1 MLHQNEEKSKQ
12 ENEGQQRTE
21 KEGQQRFM
29 GAMKTLRIGTLLWQS
44 NIRKESRK
52 QGDEKDGR
60 KRSVYELF
68 KMLLLLVFQGEN
80 LFRFLSS
87 DKGETACSKNSY
99 YRFLEDCHANWNR
112 FVMLLAARVITYFS
126 GLTRP
131 ERVKMLVL
139 DDSVIPRER
148 SKKTELLSHVYDH
161 VRGKSVK
168 GFNLLALGW
177 TDAFSFVPVGFR
189 MLASANR
196 EKRLNEANET
206 IDKRTNGSQRRKEA
220 VMHKPDAAISLI
232 HETLNAG
239 ITAQYVLMDTWFT
252 NEPFIRRVMEEGLH
266 VIGMLKDNK
275 QKYRYNGK
283 SMGLK
288 DLAKYIRFDGFS
300 SIFGSV
306 LVKTEKNR
314 IPVKLVFVRN
324 RNKPNEYIIIL
335 STDTDLSDSEI
346 VRLYGNRWS
355 IECCFKV
362 CKSLLK
368 LGKEFHG
375 ISYDLTVSSTALVF
389 TRYILLE
396 WIRRQENDG
405 RTLGELVFCV
415 FDEVRDM
422 ELADS
427 LRLLFDI
434 LLTGIRQGAVR
445 VDETVRIQ
453 LVNWFCSQ
461 PRFIQSLFRPLFF
474 NVVSANCFP
483 A

>member
-12 ENEGQQRTE
+12 E

-29 GAMKTLRIGTLLWQS
+29 GAMKTLGIAALLWQN

-52 QGDEKDGR
+52 HGSEKDGSR
-60 KRSVYELF
+60 RSAYELF
-68 KMLLLLVFQGEN
+68 KTLLLLVFQGEN
-80 LFRFLSS
+80 LYRFLSS

-112 FVMLLAARVITYFS
+112 FVMVLAVRVITYFS
-126 GLTRP
+126 RLTRR

-139 DDSVIPRER
+139 DDSVISRER

-161 VRGKSVK
+161 VRGKTVK

-189 MLASANR
+189 MLASANQ

-206 IDKRTNGSQRRKEA
+206 IDKRTNGGRRRKEA
-220 VMHKPDAAISLI
+220 VLHKPDAAISLI
-232 HETLNAG
+232 REALNAG

-252 NEPFIRRVMEEGLH
+252 NEPFIKRVTEEGLH

-283 SMGLK
+283 SLGLK
-288 DLAKYIRFDGFS
+288 DLAKHIHFDGFS
-300 SIFGSV
+300 GIFGSV
-306 LVKTEKNR
+306 LVKTEKQR

-324 RNKPNEYIIIL
+324 RIL
-335 STDTDLSDSEI
+335 STDTDLSDAEI

-375 ISYDLTVSSTALVF
+375 VSYDLTVSSTALVF

-405 RTLGELVFCV
+405 RTLGELVYCV

-422 ELADS
+422 ELSDS
-427 LRLLFDI
+427 LRMLFDI
-434 LLTGIRQGAVR
+434 LLTGIRQGTVRMDEAVR
-445 VDETVRIQ
+445 VQ
-453 LVNWFCSQ
+453 LLNWFCSQ
-461 PRFIQSLFRPLFF
+461 PRFIQTLFRPFF
-474 NVVSANCFP
+474 SRLDSANCVP

>member
-1 MLHQNEEKSKQ
+1 MPGRNV
-12 ENEGQQRTE
+12 
-21 KEGQQRFM
+21 
-29 GAMKTLRIGTLLWQS
+29 
-44 NIRKESRK
+44 
-52 QGDEKDGR
+52 GDG
-60 KRSVYELF
+60 S
-68 KMLLLLVFQGEN
+68 LVPG
-80 LFRFLSS
+80 
-87 DKGETACSKNSY
+87 
-99 YRFLEDCHANWNR
+99 LE
-112 FVMLLAARVITYFS
+112 
-126 GLTRP
+126 
-131 ERVKMLVL
+131 
-139 DDSVIPRER
+139 
-148 SKKTELLSHVYDH
+148 
-161 VRGKSVK
+161 
-168 GFNLLALGW
+168 
-177 TDAFSFVPVGFR
+177 
-189 MLASANR
+189 ASANR
-196 EKRLNEANET
+196 EKRLNEADET
-206 IDKRTNGSQRRKEA
+206 LDKRTNGSQRRKEA

-232 HETLNAG
+232 REALNAG

-252 NEPFIRRVMEEGLH
+252 NEPFIKRVTEEGLH

-288 DLAKYIRFDGFS
+288 ELAKHIRFDGS
-300 SIFGSV
+300 GSIFGSV
-306 LVKTEKNR
+306 QVKTEKNQ

-335 STDTDLSDSEI
+335 STDTELSDSEI
-346 VRLYGNRWS
+346 VRLYGDRWS

-405 RTLGELVFCV
+405 RTLGELVYCV

-427 LRLLFDI
+427 LQMLFDI
-434 LLTGIRQGAVR
+434 LLTGIRQG
-445 VDETVRIQ
+445 TVRIEEAVRAQ
-453 LVNWFCSQ
+453 LMNWFCSQ
-461 PRFIQSLFRPLFF
+461 PRFIQCLFRQFF
-474 NVVSANCFP
+474 SSLDSAKSVP

>member
-1 MLHQNEEKSKQ
+1 MLYQNEEKSKQ
-12 ENEGQQRTE
+12 EI
-21 KEGQQRFM
+21 EGQQRFI
-29 GAMKTLRIGTLLWQS
+29 GAMKTLRISALLWQS
-44 NIRKESRK
+44 NIRKDSRK
-52 QGDEKDGR
+52 LRNEKDGS
-60 KRSVYELF
+60 KRSAYELF

-87 DKGETACSKNSY
+87 DKGETACSKSSY
-99 YRFLEDCHANWNR
+99 YRFLEDCHANWSR
-112 FVMLLAARVITYFS
+112 FIVLLAARVITYFS

-131 ERVKMLVL
+131 DRVKMFVL

-161 VRGKSVK
+161 VRGKTVK

-177 TDAFSFVPVGFR
+177 TDAFSFVPVAFR
-189 MLASANR
+189 MLASVNR
-196 EKRLNEANET
+196 EKRLNEATET
-206 IDKRTNGSQRRKEA
+206 IDKRTNGGQRRKEA

-232 HETLNAG
+232 REALNAG

-252 NEPFIRRVMEEGLH
+252 NEPFIKRVMEEGLH

-283 SMGLK
+283 SLGLK
-288 DLAKYIRFDGFS
+288 ELAKYIHFDGFS

-306 LVKTEKNR
+306 QVKTEKNR

-324 RNKPNEYIIIL
+324 RNKRNEYIVIL
-335 STDTDLSDSEI
+335 STDTDLSDAEI

-422 ELADS
+422 ELAES
-427 LRLLFDI
+427 LRILFDI
-434 LLTGIRQGAVR
+434 LLTGIRQRAVCINQS
-445 VDETVRIQ
+445 VRIQ
-453 LVNWFCSQ
+453 LMNWFCSQ
-461 PRFIQSLFRPLFF
+461 PRFIQCLFRQFF
-474 NVVSANCFP
+474 SSLDSVNCVP

>member
-1 MLHQNEEKSKQ
+1 MLHQNEEKIKQ
-12 ENEGQQRTE
+12 E

-29 GAMKTLRIGTLLWQS
+29 GAMKTLGIAALLGRS

-52 QGDEKDGR
+52 QGSEKDGS
-60 KRSVYELF
+60 KRSAYELF

-112 FVMLLAARVITYFS
+112 FVMLLAARVITYYS
-126 GLTRP
+126 RLTRP
-131 ERVKMLVL
+131 ERIKMFVL
-139 DDSVIPRER
+139 DDSVISRER

-161 VRGKSVK
+161 VRGKTVK

-177 TDAFSFVPVGFR
+177 TDAFSFVPVAFR

-196 EKRLNEANET
+196 EKRMNEANET
-206 IDKRTNGSQRRKEA
+206 IDKRTNGGQRRIEA

-232 HETLNAG
+232 HEALNAG

-252 NEPFIRRVMEEGLH
+252 NEPFIKRVMEEGLH

-283 SMGLK
+283 SLGLK
-288 DLAKYIRFDGFS
+288 ELAKYIRFDGFS
-300 SIFGSV
+300 NIFGSV

-324 RNKPNEYIIIL
+324 RNKPNEYIVIL

-346 VRLYGNRWS
+346 VRLYGNR
-355 IECCFKV
+355 
-362 CKSLLK
+362 
-368 LGKEFHG
+368 
-375 ISYDLTVSSTALVF
+375 
-389 TRYILLE
+389 
-396 WIRRQENDG
+396 
-405 RTLGELVFCV
+405 
-415 FDEVRDM
+415 
-422 ELADS
+422 
-427 LRLLFDI
+427 
-434 LLTGIRQGAVR
+434 
-445 VDETVRIQ
+445 
-453 LVNWFCSQ
+453 
-461 PRFIQSLFRPLFF
+461 
-474 NVVSANCFP
+474 
-483 A
+483 

>member
-12 ENEGQQRTE
+12 K
-21 KEGQQRFM
+21 KEGQQRFI
-29 GAMKTLRIGTLLWQS
+29 GAMKTLGIAALLWQS

-52 QGDEKDGR
+52 QGGEKDGS

-112 FVMLLAARVITYFS
+112 FVMLLAARVITCFS

-139 DDSVIPRER
+139 DDSVVPRER

-161 VRGKSVK
+161 MRGKTVK

-206 IDKRTNGSQRRKEA
+206 IDKRTNGGQRRREA

-232 HETLNAG
+232 REALNAG

-252 NEPFIRRVMEEGLH
+252 NEPFIKRVMEEGLH
-266 VIGMLKDNK
+266 VIGMLKDNR

-300 SIFGSV
+300 NIFGSV
-306 LVKTEKNR
+306 QVKTEKNR

-405 RTLGELVFCV
+405 RTLGELVYCV

-427 LRLLFDI
+427 LQMLFDI
-434 LLTGIRQGAVR
+434 LLTGIRRGAVR
-445 VDETVRIQ
+445 IDEAVRVQ

-461 PRFIQSLFRPLFF
+461 PRFIQCFFRPLFSSLDSSKS
-474 NVVSANCFP
+474 VP

>member
-1 MLHQNEEKSKQ
+1 MLHQNEEKIKQ
-12 ENEGQQRTE
+12 E

-29 GAMKTLRIGTLLWQS
+29 GAMKTLGIAALLGQS

-52 QGDEKDGR
+52 QGSEKDGS
-60 KRSVYELF
+60 KRSAYELF

-131 ERVKMLVL
+131 DRVKMFVL

-161 VRGKSVK
+161 VRGKTVK

-177 TDAFSFVPVGFR
+177 TDAFSFVPVAFR
-189 MLASANR
+189 MLASTNR
-196 EKRLNEANET
+196 EKRLNETNET
-206 IDKRTNGSQRRKEA
+206 IDKRTNGGQRRKEA
-220 VMHKPDAAISLI
+220 VMHKPDAAIALI
-232 HETLNAG
+232 REALNAG

-252 NEPFIRRVMEEGLH
+252 NEPFIKRVIEESLH

-283 SMGLK
+283 SLGLK
-288 DLAKYIRFDGFS
+288 DLAKRIHFDGFS

-306 LVKTEKNR
+306 LVKTEKNQ

-324 RNKPNEYIIIL
+324 RNKPNEYIVIL

-405 RTLGELVFCV
+405 RTLGELVYCV

-427 LRLLFDI
+427 LQMLFDI
-434 LLTGIRQGAVR
+434 LWTGIR
-445 VDETVRIQ
+445 EHTVRINQSVRVQ
-453 LVNWFCSQ
+453 LMNWFCSQ
-461 PRFIQSLFRPLFF
+461 PLFIQCLFRQFF
-474 NVVSANCFP
+474 CSLDSANSLP

>member
-1 MLHQNEEKSKQ
+1 MLHQNEEKIKQ
-12 ENEGQQRTE
+12 E

-29 GAMKTLRIGTLLWQS
+29 GAMKTLGIAGLLWQS

-52 QGDEKDGR
+52 QDGEKDGS

-68 KMLLLLVFQGEN
+68 KMLLLLVFQGGN

-112 FVMLLAARVITYFS
+112 FVMLLAARVITRFS
-126 GLTRP
+126 RLTRP
-131 ERVKMLVL
+131 ERVKMFVL

-161 VRGKSVK
+161 VRGKTVE

-177 TDAFSFVPVGFR
+177 TDAFSFVPVAFR

-196 EKRLNEANET
+196 EKRLNEADET
-206 IDKRTNGSQRRKEA
+206 LDKRTNGSQRRKEA

-232 HETLNAG
+232 REALNAG

-252 NEPFIRRVMEEGLH
+252 NEPFIKRVTEEGLH

-288 DLAKYIRFDGFS
+288 ELAKHIRFDGS
-300 SIFGSV
+300 GSIFGSV
-306 LVKTEKNR
+306 QVKTEKNQ

-335 STDTDLSDSEI
+335 STDTELSDSEI
-346 VRLYGNRWS
+346 VRLYGDRWS

-405 RTLGELVFCV
+405 RTLGELVYCV

-427 LRLLFDI
+427 LQMLFDI
-434 LLTGIRQGAVR
+434 LLTGIRQG
-445 VDETVRIQ
+445 TVRIEEAVRAQ
-453 LVNWFCSQ
+453 LMNWFCSQ
-461 PRFIQSLFRPLFF
+461 PRFIQCLFRQFF
-474 NVVSANCFP
+474 SSLDSAKSVP

>member
-1 MLHQNEEKSKQ
+1 MLHQNGEKSKQ
-12 ENEGQQRTE
+12 E

-29 GAMKTLRIGTLLWQS
+29 GAMKTLGIAALLWQNS
-44 NIRKESRK
+44 IRKESRK
-52 QGDEKDGR
+52 HGSEKDGSR
-60 KRSVYELF
+60 RSAYELF
-68 KMLLLLVFQGEN
+68 KTLLLLVFQGEN
-80 LFRFLSS
+80 LYRFLSS
-87 DKGETACSKNSY
+87 DKGETTCSKNSY

-112 FVMLLAARVITYFS
+112 FVMLLAVRVITYFS
-126 GLTRP
+126 RLTRR

-139 DDSVIPRER
+139 DDSVISRER

-161 VRGKSVK
+161 VRGKTVK

-189 MLASANR
+189 MLASANQ

-206 IDKRTNGSQRRKEA
+206 IDKRSNGGRRRKEA
-220 VMHKPDAAISLI
+220 VLHKPDAAISLI
-232 HETLNAG
+232 REALNAG

-252 NEPFIRRVMEEGLH
+252 NEPFIKRVTEEGLH
-266 VIGMLKDNK
+266 VIGIK

-283 SMGLK
+283 SLGLK
-288 DLAKYIRFDGFS
+288 DLAKHIHFDGFS
-300 SIFGSV
+300 GIFGSV
-306 LVKTEKNR
+306 LVKTEKQR

-324 RNKPNEYIIIL
+324 RNKRNEYIVIL
-335 STDTDLSDSEI
+335 STDTDLSDAEI

-375 ISYDLTVSSTALVF
+375 VSYDLTVSSTALVF

-405 RTLGELVFCV
+405 RTLGELVYCV

-422 ELADS
+422 ELSDS
-427 LRLLFDI
+427 LRMLFDI
-434 LLTGIRQGAVR
+434 LLTGIRQGTVRMDEAVR
-445 VDETVRIQ
+445 VQ
-453 LVNWFCSQ
+453 LLNWFCSQ
-461 PRFIQSLFRPLFF
+461 PRFIQTLFRPFF
-474 NVVSANCFP
+474 SRLDSANCVP

>member
-12 ENEGQQRTE
+12 E
-21 KEGQQRFM
+21 KEGKQRFM
-29 GAMKTLRIGTLLWQS
+29 GAMKTLGIAAPLWQNS
-44 NIRKESRK
+44 IRKESRK
-52 QGDEKDGR
+52 YGKEKDGSR
-60 KRSVYELF
+60 RSAYELF
-68 KMLLLLVFQGEN
+68 KTLLLLVFQGEN
-80 LFRFLSS
+80 LYRFLSS
-87 DKGETACSKNSY
+87 DKGETTCSKNSY

-112 FVMLLAARVITYFS
+112 FVIVLAVRVITYFS
-126 GLTRP
+126 GLTRR

-139 DDSVIPRER
+139 DDSVISRER

-161 VRGKSVK
+161 VRGKTVK

-189 MLASANR
+189 MLASANQ
-196 EKRLNEANET
+196 EKRLNEAKET
-206 IDKRTNGSQRRKEA
+206 IDKRSNGGRRRKEA
-220 VMHKPDAAISLI
+220 VLHKPDAAISLI
-232 HETLNAG
+232 REALNAG

-252 NEPFIRRVMEEGLH
+252 NEPFIKRVTEEGLH

-283 SMGLK
+283 SLGLK
-288 DLAKYIRFDGFS
+288 DLAKHIHFDGFS
-300 SIFGSV
+300 GIFGSV
-306 LVKTEKNR
+306 LVKTEKQR

-324 RNKPNEYIIIL
+324 RNKRNEYIVIL
-335 STDTDLSDSEI
+335 STDTDLSDAEI

-375 ISYDLTVSSTALVF
+375 VSYDLTVSSTALVF

-396 WIRRQENDG
+396 WIRRQENDR
-405 RTLGELVFCV
+405 RTLGELVYCV

-422 ELADS
+422 ELSDS
-427 LRLLFDI
+427 LRMLFDI
-434 LLTGIRQGAVR
+434 LLTGIRSGTVRIDEAVR
-445 VDETVRIQ
+445 VQ
-453 LVNWFCSQ
+453 LLNWFCSQ
-461 PRFIQSLFRPLFF
+461 PRFIQTLFRPFF
-474 NVVSANCFP
+474 SRLDSANCVP